1 MRYLRKSQILIFLL
15 AVSLPVFG
23 GGRVELIP
31 LEFSQQ
37 MSEIFVIPDAQ
48 PLGEDYLRIIGIFN
62 EKNFS
67 IPDIKNISVEDS
79 LGRKY
84 PLTLSSEGMLSE
96 FDEIVSFWFSFD
108 VSRQYIDDGGLLFLV
123 WGPDVISENRIL
135 DKIGINPESK
145 SRARTFSWK
154 REQKSDKDANFAN
167 IEVIADSRADY
178 FFLWYLLPMAV
189 IFIILAFRKKTEPS

>member
-1 MRYLRKSQILIFLL
+1 M
-15 AVSLPVFG
+15 
-23 GGRVELIP
+23 ELIP